1 MNGPM
6 NGTSIQELT
15 NNQNMNQFDNIRLQ
29 HQMGQ
34 MQYGAMHNNQHEG
47 GHNSTHYVQQA
58 QHEPYYDIEDN
69 ANYPQYNGQMPPLES
84 QPPMVKKRLPD
95 IEDLARDIS
104 DNLPEESIPVIDSEE
119 EESFVG
125 ENAVVSRIPV
135 LLREPLLIVILFTV
149 LSQPIVRDN
158 IAKYIPQLNPVNGRV
173 GILGIAIYG
182 VILATLFAI
191 VKKFLLK

>member
-15 NNQNMNQFDNIRLQ
+15 SNQNMNQFDNIGLQ

-47 GHNSTHYVQQA
+47 GHNSTHHVQQA
-58 QHEPYYDIEDN
+58 QHDPYYDIEDN
-69 ANYPQYNGQMPPLES
+69 ANYPQYNGPMPPLQT
-84 QPPMVKKRLPD
+84 QPPMVRKRLPD

-104 DNLPEESIPVIDSEE
+104 DNLPEESISITDSEE
-119 EESFVG
+119 EEGFVG
-125 ENAVVSRIPV
+125 DNAIISRIPV
-135 LLREPLLIVILFTV
+135 LLREPLLIVIIFTI

-158 IAKYIPQLNPVNGRV
+158 ISKYIPQLNPVNGKV
-173 GILGIAIYG
+173 GLLGIVIYG
-182 VILATLFAI
+182 IILATLFAV